1 MPSWQMLM
9 VRGAVAVVFG
19 LVAMTWRMETAVLL
33 VLVWGVWAVCDG
45 VALLA
50 QSLMG
55 RVKDGRW
62 WAVAVGVIAVV
73 VGVLAVARP
82 GLATVTLTW
91 LLGAWAI
98 VRGGV
103 ELVTAL
109 SVSGGHRWLL
119 LAGGA
124 LSIVIGLLFVLNPG
138 GAAVALAFLLG
149 LLAVGWG
156 VLYLVTALQL
166 RRELRATGPAHPPL
180 PA

>member
-50 QSLMG
+50 QGLMG
-55 RVKDGRW
+55 KVKDGRW

-73 VGVLAVARP
+73 VGVLAMARP
-82 GLATVTLTW
+82 GMAAVTLTW

-98 VRGGV
+98 LRGGF
-103 ELVTAL
+103 ELIAAL
-109 SVSGGHRWLL
+109 GVSGASRWLL
-119 LAGGA
+119 LGGGA
-124 LSIVIGLLFVLNPG
+124 LSLLIGLVFVLNPG

-156 VLYLVTALQL
+156 VLHLVTAFEL
-166 RRELRATGPAHPPL
+166 RRELRATGPSHPL

>member
-9 VRGAVAVVFG
+9 VRGTVAVVFG
-19 LVAMTWRMETAVLL
+19 LVAMTWRMETAVVL

-50 QSLMG
+50 QAFTG
-55 RVKDGRW
+55 EATDGRW
-62 WAVAVGVIAVV
+62 WAVAVGVIALV

-82 GLATVTLTW
+82 GLAAVTLTW

-103 ELVTAL
+103 EMLAGV
-109 SVSGGHRWLL
+109 SVSGRHRWLL
-119 LAGGA
+119 LGGGT
-124 LSIVIGLLFVLNPG
+124 LSILIGLLFVLNPG

-149 LLAVGWG
+149 VLAVGWG
-156 VLYLVTALQL
+156 IVYLATGFEL
-166 RRELRATGPAHPPL
+166 RRELRAAGPSHPL